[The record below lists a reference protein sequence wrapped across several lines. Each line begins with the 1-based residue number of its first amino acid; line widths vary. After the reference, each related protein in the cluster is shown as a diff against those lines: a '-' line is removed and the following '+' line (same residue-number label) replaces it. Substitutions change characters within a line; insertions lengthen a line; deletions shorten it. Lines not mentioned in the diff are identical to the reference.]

1 MRRPSLNHD
10 TRSEKLY
17 FPPPSPFALP
27 PSSFRRASD
36 GEDPA
41 RGRRWITTR
50 VPAPTSR
57 HRRRRARR
65 ARRDD
70 DARRR
75 ATHARAAT
83 FHATAWLDT
92 LDLSFTD
99 NDKTPRPAAAT
110 TALRID
116 PHSDDIE
123 HDGDASGGDSPRVW
137 SPNPLFTDP
146 RTTTTTTTTH
156 AQKTQLCKRDTG
168 EEGGAATATKRQPR
182 RRSRR
187 SYDASSAS
195 SATPRLPRM
204 RSRQRR

>member
-1 MRRPSLNHD
+1 MRRPSLHHD

-70 DARRR
+70 DGGDDATRAPRPFTPQPGSTPWTSPSPTTTRRPVRRR
-75 ATHARAAT
+75 RRPRFVSTLTRTISSTTVTHRAVT
-83 FHATAWLDT
+83 H
-92 LDLSFTD
+92 
-99 NDKTPRPAAAT
+99 R
-110 TALRID
+110 
-116 PHSDDIE
+116 
-123 HDGDASGGDSPRVW
+123 ASGPQTRSSP
-137 SPNPLFTDP
+137 
-146 RTTTTTTTTH
+146 
-156 AQKTQLCKRDTG
+156 TQER
-168 EEGGAATATKRQPR
+168 PR
-182 RRSRR
+182 RRRRRTRRKHSCANATRAKKGEPRRRR
-187 SYDASSAS
+187 SGSRGGARGAP
-195 SATPRLPRM
+195 TMRPLRRPRHRGSPG
-204 RSRQRR
+204 